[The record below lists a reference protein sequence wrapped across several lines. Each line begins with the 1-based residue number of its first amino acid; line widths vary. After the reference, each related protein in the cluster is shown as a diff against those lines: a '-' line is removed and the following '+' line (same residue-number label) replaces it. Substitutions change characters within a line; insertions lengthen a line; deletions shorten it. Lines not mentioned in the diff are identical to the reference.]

1 MNENF
6 NIKSPQNISERLK
19 IPLPQ
24 KSSEHFSIKNNKN
37 NFQIPKKNN
46 LNINIPGNV
55 LSQRKNKFNTNI
67 KTQENEISKKK
78 LLNDSDGKKFSR
90 SCSKN
95 NYNSKKKAR
104 KIENYSDY
112 YKKKVDFITKE
123 ETKSPNKE
131 NKINDENNSNKSI
144 ENNLLVINVNNSN
157 PKNNLFYKLQI
168 QKNNNSSRGT
178 ISENSKEKIW
188 KHNKSTYY

>member
-1 MNENF
+1 M
-6 NIKSPQNISERLK
+6 LK
-19 IPLPQ
+19 GLP
-24 KSSEHFSIKNNKN
+24 
-37 NFQIPKKNN
+37 N
-46 LNINIPGNV
+46 L
-55 LSQRKNKFNTNI
+55 
-67 KTQENEISKKK
+67 
-78 LLNDSDGKKFSR
+78 
-90 SCSKN
+90 
-95 NYNSKKKAR
+95 
-104 KIENYSDY
+104 ENYSDY